1 MRVGFIGLGDQGAP
15 MADAI
20 AEAGHELHV
29 WARHEK
35 ALETY
40 RGRAVIEE
48 SVTELAR
55 AVEHVGIC
63 VGNEADVV
71 SVLHTQGLLAALA
84 RGSVVAIHS
93 TIAPESV
100 RRFAEEAAACEV
112 GLVDAPVSG
121 GRKAAEARRL
131 LVMVGATQE
140 LFEKAL
146 PVLTSYGNPVR
157 LLGPVG
163 AGQQAKVLNNLLM
176 NANLTNAHLVLE
188 LGRHLGIPRAEL
200 RELLL
205 HASARSFALEG
216 LDNFVIPGHLPLANG
231 VKDLAVAREF
241 VASAPETL
249 QLLDTV
255 IETALRARRLMA
267 PEQDREVPQD
277 SPVR

>member
-1 MRVGFIGLGDQGAP
+1 MATMRVGFIGLGDQGAP

-35 ALETY
+35 AREMY

-48 SVTELAR
+48 SVTDLAR
-55 AVEHVGIC
+55 AVDHVGIC
-63 VGNEADVV
+63 VGNEADVA
-71 SVLHTQGLLAALA
+71 SVLHTRGLLAALA
-84 RGSVVAIHS
+84 PGSVVAIHS

-100 RRFAEEAAACEV
+100 RRFAAEAAVYEV
-112 GLVDAPVSG
+112 GVVDAPVSG
-121 GRKAAEARRL
+121 GRKAAQARRL
-131 LVMVGATQE
+131 LVMAGATPE
-140 LFEKAL
+140 LFEQAL
-146 PVLTSYGNPVR
+146 PVLTTYGNPVR

-163 AGQQAKVLNNLLM
+163 AGQQVKVLNNLLM

-188 LGRHLGIPRAEL
+188 LGRHLGISRAEL

-205 HASARSFALEG
+205 HASARSFALEA
-216 LDNFVIPGHLPLANG
+216 LDNVVIPGHLPFANG

-241 VASAPETL
+241 VATAPETL

-255 IETALRARRLMA
+255 IATALQARRLMA
-267 PEQDREVPQD
+267 PEEDREA
-277 SPVR
+277 

>member
-29 WARHEK
+29 WARHQK
-35 ALETY
+35 TLEPY
-40 RGRAVIEE
+40 QGRAVIEE
-48 SVTELAR
+48 SVTDLAR
-55 AVEHVGIC
+55 AVDHVGIC
-63 VGNEADVV
+63 VGNEADVA
-71 SVLHTQGLLAALA
+71 SVLHTRGLLAALA
-84 RGSVVAIHS
+84 PGSVVAIHS
-93 TIAPESV
+93 TIAPESA
-100 RRFAEEAAACEV
+100 RRFAAEAASYEI

-131 LVMVGATQE
+131 LVMVGATPE

-146 PVLTSYGNPVR
+146 PVLTTYGNPVR

-163 AGQQAKVLNNLLM
+163 AGQQVKVLNNLLM

-188 LGRHLGIPRAEL
+188 LGRHLGISRAEL

-205 HASARSFALEG
+205 HASARSFALEA
-216 LDNFVIPGHLPLANG
+216 LDNVVIPGRLPLANG
-231 VKDLAVAREF
+231 AKDLAVAREF

-249 QLLDTV
+249 QILDTV
-255 IETALRARRLMA
+255 IATALQARRLMA
-267 PEQDREVPQD
+267 PEQDRET
-277 SPVR
+277 